1 MIYSKIHTQAG
12 EKRISEFV
20 LTCLKNEKDRF
31 QHKGHGG
38 GEASS
43 STVTLLT
50 KQTGREEE
58 SFTP

>member
-1 MIYSKIHTQAG
+1 MICSKIHTQAG
-12 EKRISEFV
+12 EERISEFV
-20 LTCLKNEKDRF
+20 LTCLKNEQDRF

-43 STVTLLT
+43 SIVTLLT
-50 KQTGREEE
+50 KQTEEE